1 MLHQRRLHL
10 RKHRVER
17 PQHRLP
23 AGQHHHLRPERAQ
36 HPYDPPRLVR
46 EVEEPVRVD
55 AQPRPGDL
63 VLTRD
68 RRPLARRDAY
78 PVRLQS
84 ILVSG
89 GRRYLD
95 LGEREQ
101 ARSAVVLLDAFFLDV
116 AVVDAVEAAD
126 VCVALG
132 LECRPGELGRADSRA
147 IELVAFCV
155 ADLLCD
161 VRGVLHYLWMRPVSD
176 RRCVLCNVVARTFFG
191 SHSMQGE

>member
-1 MLHQRRLHL
+1 MPHGCCRAIRTP
-10 RKHRVER
+10 RERVRE
-17 PQHRLP
+17 PHVLFLP
-23 AGQHHHLRPERAQ
+23 VHLRPERAQ
-36 HPYDPPRLVR
+36 HPHDPPRLVR
-46 EVEEPVRVD
+46 EVEEPVRID

-63 VLTRD
+63 LLTRD
-68 RRPLARRDAY
+68 RRPLARCDAY

-89 GRRYLD
+89 GRRYLA
-95 LGEREQ
+95 LGRREQ
-101 ARSAVVLLDAFFLDV
+101 VRSAVVLLDAFFLD
-116 AVVDAVEAAD
+116 DAVEAAD

-155 ADLLCD
+155 ADLLWD